1 MAKNKSILIN
11 FIFAW
16 LISLTMLGGDYLF
29 ALLEPRYLLVLN
41 TKRLVGYF
49 LFNFFLSFIVTR
61 WSRRNFYPIALFL
74 SFIQMAHISYFGTLI
89 LPHEYLLFFYQ
100 YGEISN
106 ASSDWLPVIIKPAMI
121 CLSSG
126 VMIFA
131 LHFIWAERLRGSK
144 LGLVLFILVLAS
156 GPFQIIFRG
165 SPFGERSNSHAT
177 TFYNSYAT
185 ISFFLFKLAPDLLIK
200 SIPIGEVSP
209 APKKLRETQ
218 EHVIFVL
225 GESLGINNLSLYG
238 YPKATT
244 PRLKALK
251 EKKELIAKKL
261 VSCAVSSDVSL
272 PMIFHSQCSITAMP
286 QIISANSCLF
296 ALAKKSGFVT
306 RFHSGQPAD
315 EMKGIHQYLC
325 PRYIDHYSDAYDL
338 VDDYKVQINDLQLLD
353 FVDQINW
360 DLKQFVVLHMR
371 SPHTPYQKN
380 YPQELEV
387 FKKQKSESWAKKK

>member
-1 MAKNKSILIN
+1 MIKNKSILIN

-29 ALLEPRYLLVLN
+29 ALLEHRYLLILN
-41 TKRLVGYF
+41 AKRFVGYF
-49 LFNFFLSFIVTR
+49 LFNFFLTFIVTR
-61 WSRRNFYPIALFL
+61 WSRRIFYPIAFFL
-74 SFIQMAHISYFGTLI
+74 SFIQMAHISYFETLI

-100 YGEISN
+100 YGEISK

-121 CLSSG
+121 CMSTG
-126 VMIFA
+126 VIIFA
-131 LHFIWAERLRGSK
+131 LHFLWAERLRGSK
-144 LGLVLFILVLAS
+144 LGLVLFILILAS

-209 APKKLRETQ
+209 APQKLRDTQ

-244 PRLKALK
+244 PRLKALM

-272 PMIFHSQCSITAMP
+272 PMIFHSQCSITAIP

-306 RFHSGQPAD
+306 RFHSAQPGN

-338 VDDYKVQINDLQLLD
+338 VDDYKIQINNLQLLD
-353 FVDQINW
+353 FVDQVNW
-360 DLKQFVVLHMR
+360 DLKQLVVLRMR
-371 SPHTPYQKN
+371 FSKYTLRN
-380 YPQELEV
+380 ELP
-387 FKKQKSESWAKKK
+387 SRTRSL

>member
-1 MAKNKSILIN
+1 M
-11 FIFAW
+11 
-16 LISLTMLGGDYLF
+16 
-29 ALLEPRYLLVLN
+29 
-41 TKRLVGYF
+41 
-49 LFNFFLSFIVTR
+49 
-61 WSRRNFYPIALFL
+61 
-74 SFIQMAHISYFGTLI
+74 
-89 LPHEYLLFFYQ
+89 
-100 YGEISN
+100 
-106 ASSDWLPVIIKPAMI
+106 
-121 CLSSG
+121 
-126 VMIFA
+126 
-131 LHFIWAERLRGSK
+131 
-144 LGLVLFILVLAS
+144 
-156 GPFQIIFRG
+156 
-165 SPFGERSNSHAT
+165 
-177 TFYNSYAT
+177 
-185 ISFFLFKLAPDLLIK
+185 FKLAPDLLIK
-200 SIPIGEVSP
+200 RIPIGEVGP

-306 RFHSGQPAD
+306 RYHSAQPGD

-353 FVDQINW
+353 FVDQVNW

-371 SPHTPYQKN
+371 SPHTPYEKN

-387 FKKQKSESWAKKK
+387 FKKQKSES